1 MVRFERL
8 DGIRTY
14 GQMQRRVFTVGR
26 FHDQSSQHFGIA
38 RLSTVHVFHETAHPL
53 PECVVVRNG
62 SCGKMIGGID
72 INEIRAEQAG
82 SDDRNPDAELFRLER
97 KGLGEPR
104 NGEFARVVNGWSDT
118 RISRSGRNIED
129 VSGMLSAHDR

>member
-1 MVRFERL
+1 
-8 DGIRTY
+8 
-14 GQMQRRVFTVGR
+14 
-26 FHDQSSQHFGIA
+26 
-38 RLSTVHVFHETAHPL
+38 
-53 PECVVVRNG
+53 
-62 SCGKMIGGID
+62 MIGGIE
-72 INEIRAEQAG
+72 IHEIRAEQAG

-97 KGLGEPR
+97 KCLGEPR